1 MKSLSARLML
11 WYALVVTLTVAI
23 LLIFG
28 RFYLEHNMLSSIDLL
43 NDVEFEEIR
52 SRIDEESGVGTQ
64 SAIIEAI
71 KVHAELDAALYFF
84 QVGHGHDEILYKSS
98 NLGPYTLPKEVHG
111 HHRYT
116 AYDDELGLIRSME
129 SQYAGLDI
137 LVVSSLHSAEALFD
151 NYERTSIY
159 VCVGVF
165 LFSLALGYCL
175 SRLAI
180 RPIAAIQQSARRVSV
195 TNFNERIPVPNTG
208 DEIERMAILLNDMLD
223 RLEAAYQQVKR
234 FTAEASH
241 EFRTPLSIIR
251 LQTERLLDQPDLTV
265 EERANALTEQMEE
278 IERLNKI
285 IDELLFLAKSDAG
298 VMPLSLKQVTIS
310 EFLDDFK
317 VDAQLLSEQ
326 KSVTFELENSV
337 LGKWKMDS
345 NLVRQVLLNL
355 LSNALTVS
363 RANDSIRLTTD
374 VRGGQLEFRMIDQ
387 GAGLP
392 ESQLGHMFNRFER
405 LGSAAGSKGN
415 GLGLA
420 ICRSIVERHG
430 GSIFAENRKD
440 AKGLVVVVRLPET
453 LEADALQ

>member
-1 MKSLSARLML
+1 MKSLSARLTL
-11 WYALVVTLTVAI
+11 WYALVVTLTVAT
-23 LLIFG
+23 LLLFG
-28 RFYLEHNMLSSIDLL
+28 RFYLEHNMVSSIDLL

-52 SRIDEESGVGTQ
+52 SRIDEERVGTQ
-64 SAIIEAI
+64 AAIIEAI

-84 QVGHGHDEILYKSS
+84 QVGRGHDEILYKSS
-98 NLGPYTLPKEVHG
+98 NLGPYTLPKDVHG
-111 HHRYT
+111 HDRYT
-116 AYDDELGLIRSME
+116 AYDNELGLIRSME
-129 SQYAGLDI
+129 TQYAGLDI
-137 LVVSSLHSAEALFD
+137 HVVSSLQSTEALFD

-159 VCVGVF
+159 VCLGVF
-165 LFSLALGYCL
+165 LFSLALGYGL

-180 RPIAAIQQSARRVSV
+180 RPIAAIQGSAQRVSA
-195 TNFNERIPVPNTG
+195 TNFNERIPVPNTS

-251 LQTERLLDQPDLTV
+251 LQTERLLDQPDLTT
-265 EERANALTEQMEE
+265 EERAGALTEQMEE
-278 IERLNKI
+278 VERLNKI
-285 IDELLFLAKSDAG
+285 IDELLFLSKSDAG
-298 VMPLSLKQVTIS
+298 VMPLSLKLVALS
-310 EFLDDFK
+310 DFLEDFK

-326 KSVTFELENSV
+326 QSITFELVNSV
-337 LGKWKMDS
+337 PGKWEMDP

-363 RANDSIRLTTD
+363 HAGNSISLTAD
-374 VRGGQLEFRMIDQ
+374 LRDGQLEFRIIDQ

-430 GSIFAENRKD
+430 GLIYAENRKD
-440 AKGLVVVVRLPET
+440 AKGLVVVVRLPRT
-453 LEADALQ
+453 LETET

>member
-1 MKSLSARLML
+1 MKSLSVRLTF
-11 WYALVVTLTVAI
+11 WYALVVTLTVAT

-28 RFYLEHNMLSSIDLL
+28 RFYLEHSMVSAIDLL

-52 SRIDEESGVGTQ
+52 SRIDEESETGAED
-64 SAIIEAI
+64 AIIEAI

-84 QVGHGHDEILYKSS
+84 QVGGGHGEILYKSS
-98 NLGPYTLPKEVHG
+98 NLGPYALPKEVHG

-129 SQYAGLDI
+129 MVYAGLDI
-137 LVVSSLHSAEALFD
+137 HVVSSLHSTEALFD

-180 RPIAAIQQSARRVSV
+180 RPIAAIQDSAQRVSV

-208 DEIERMAILLNDMLD
+208 DEIERMAVLLNDMLD

-251 LQTERLLDQPDLTV
+251 LHTERMLSQPDLTIV
-265 EERANALTEQMEE
+265 ERASALAEQMEE
-278 IERLNKI
+278 VERLNKI

-298 VMPLSLKQVTIS
+298 VMPLSLKHVS
-310 EFLDDFK
+310 LVDFLNDFK
-317 VDAQLLSEQ
+317 ADAQLLSEQ
-326 KSVTFELENSV
+326 QSVIFELTNSV
-337 LGKWKMDS
+337 SDKWKMDS

-355 LSNALTVS
+355 LSNALKVS
-363 RANDSIRLTTD
+363 HAGDSICLAANVSD
-374 VRGGQLEFRMIDQ
+374 DQLEFRIIDP
-387 GAGLP
+387 GPGLP
-392 ESQLGHMFNRFER
+392 ESQLKQMFNRFER
-405 LGSAAGSKGN
+405 LGAPTESKGN

-420 ICRSIVERHG
+420 ICQSIVVRHG
-430 GSIFAENRKD
+430 GLIYAENRAD
-440 AKGLVVVVRLPET
+440 AQGLVVVVRLPRT
-453 LEADALQ
+453 LEKDA